1 MKVYQSKSSWFKEGD
16 LRLDA
21 SFHLSEGRIAKIKL
35 KSCPYGIELLSSV
48 CLDIFNGARFKRY
61 YVSKR
66 ELGVPFMG
74 NSDMLKSDFQKLK
87 LLSRKHTYNLKP
99 LTIDSNWILVSC
111 SGTIGKTVY
120 TNQEFSG
127 KTASQHVMRIVP
139 NNKKILGGFLYSFLT
154 STYGFS
160 LLTQGTY
167 GAVIQHIEPHH
178 IEDLPVPIFPD
189 EQQKKIHNLVQE
201 ASSLRV
207 EANKTLNDV
216 IRKIDSQFKYK
227 KTSKSYVVNIK
238 SIKSGNEYTNE
249 ARLESDYYNPST
261 NSVIKQIKESNWK
274 YLGAVADEIHRS
286 GLRDRT
292 FVSKGIPLVTGQ
304 NLNLSRLTDLK
315 QLSRRF
321 TRNIEKNIT
330 QKNDILVT
338 VLGTIGKIEF
348 VFDNMYQG
356 VFASEHMCKIKIDS
370 KELHPGYVFA
380 FLKSKVG
387 NIQLLKHKT
396 GSVIEWIKENNIG
409 SVMIPIPE
417 DKGQSIGEKVI
428 SLTNKR
434 ELAFKKEN
442 EAIDL
447 VEKEIESWQK

>member
-1 MKVYQSKSSWFKEGD
+1 M
-16 LRLDA
+16 
-21 SFHLSEGRIAKIKL
+21 SEG
-35 KSCPYGIELLSSV
+35 V
-48 CLDIFNGARFKRY
+48 KR
-61 YVSKR
+61 R
-66 ELGVPFMG
+66 P
-74 NSDMLKSDFQKLK
+74 
-87 LLSRKHTYNLKP
+87 NL
-99 LTIDSNWILVSC
+99 I
-111 SGTIGKTVY
+111 
-120 TNQEFSG
+120 
-127 KTASQHVMRIVP
+127 
-139 NNKKILGGFLYSFLT
+139 
-154 STYGFS
+154 
-160 LLTQGTY
+160 
-167 GAVIQHIEPHH
+167 
-178 IEDLPVPIFPD
+178 
-189 EQQKKIHNLVQE
+189 
-201 ASSLRV
+201 
-207 EANKTLNDV
+207 
-216 IRKIDSQFKYK
+216 KIDSQFKYK